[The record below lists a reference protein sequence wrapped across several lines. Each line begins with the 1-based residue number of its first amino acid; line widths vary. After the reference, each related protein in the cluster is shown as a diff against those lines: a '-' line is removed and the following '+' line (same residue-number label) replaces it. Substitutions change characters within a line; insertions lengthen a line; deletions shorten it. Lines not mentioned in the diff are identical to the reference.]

1 MRMKQLLIS
10 QNLKLLIKEKP
21 YNKKLQEIRSK
32 QSLIFPIAFTFVI
45 WAIKIFEWGLDID
58 LHQGGIFPLQVKGL
72 LGIITSPFIHGDFEH
87 LIANTIPMFA
97 LSWGIFYFYKQ
108 LAFRIVLYCLFTT
121 NILLWLGAREAWHIG
136 ASGLVYAFASFL
148 FFSGLF
154 RNYYKLI
161 AISFVVAFLYG
172 GLFWGIFPVLKDVS
186 WEGHL
191 FGGCSGL
198 IYALAF
204 RNQGP
209 QKPKV
214 IWEDDDE
221 IPEEIWNQKN
231 EI

>member
-1 MRMKQLLIS
+1 LI
-10 QNLKLLIKEKP
+10 NEKP

-32 QSLIFPIAFTFVI
+32 QSLIFPVAFVFLI
-45 WAIKIFEWGLDID
+45 WLIKALEWGLDLD
-58 LHQGGIFPLQVKGL
+58 FYQLGIFPLQSKGL
-72 LGIITSPFIHGDFEH
+72 LGIITSPLIHSDFEH
-87 LIANTIPMFA
+87 LIANTIPIFA
-97 LSWGIFYFYKQ
+97 LSWGIFYFYRP

-121 NILLWLGAREAWHIG
+121 NILLWLGGREAWHIG
-136 ASGLVYAFASFL
+136 ASSLVYAFASFL

-204 RNQGP
+204 RNEGP

-214 IWEDDDE
+214 VWEEDDT
-221 IPEEIWNQKN
+221 IPEEIWNPKN
-231 EI
+231 QN

>member
-1 MRMKQLLIS
+1 MI
-10 QNLKLLIKEKP
+10 KL
-21 YNKKLQEIRSK
+21 
-32 QSLIFPIAFTFVI
+32 
-45 WAIKIFEWGLDID
+45 FEWGLDID
-58 LHQGGIFPLQVKGL
+58 LHYLGVFPLEVKGL
-72 LGIITSPFIHGDFEH
+72 VGIITSPFIHSDFEH

-97 LSWGIFYFYKQ
+97 LSWGIFYFYRQ
-108 LAFRIVLYCLFTT
+108 LAFRIVLYCLLTS
-121 NILLWLGAREAWHIG
+121 NILLWLGGREAWHIG

-214 IWEDDDE
+214 IWEDDDDD
-221 IPEEIWNQKN
+221 IPEEVWNPKN

>member
-1 MRMKQLLIS
+1 L
-10 QNLKLLIKEKP
+10 NKENP

-32 QSLIFPIAFTFVI
+32 QSLIFPVAFIFVI
-45 WAIKIFEWGLDID
+45 WVIKVFEWGLDID
-58 LHQGGIFPLQVKGL
+58 LHQGGVFPLQIKGL
-72 LGIITSPFIHGDFEH
+72 LGIITSPFIHSDFEH

-121 NILLWLGAREAWHIG
+121 NILLWLGGREAWHIG
-136 ASGLVYAFASFL
+136 ASGLIYAFASFL

-204 RNQGP
+204 RNEGP
-209 QKPKV
+209 QKPKI
-214 IWEDDDE
+214 IWDDDDE
-221 IPEEIWNQKN
+221 IPEEIWNQQN
-231 EI
+231 Q

>member
-1 MRMKQLLIS
+1 M
-10 QNLKLLIKEKP
+10 
-21 YNKKLQEIRSK
+21 QEIRSK
-32 QSLIFPIAFTFVI
+32 QSLIFPVAFVCII
-45 WAIKIFEWGLDID
+45 WFLKFFEWGLNID
-58 LHQGGIFPLQVKGL
+58 FYRLGIFPLHTKGL
-72 LGIITSPFIHGDFEH
+72 LGIITSPFIHSDFEH
-87 LIANTIPMFA
+87 LMANSIPIFA
-97 LSWGIFYFYKQ
+97 LSWGIFYFYRK
-108 LAFRIVLYCLFTT
+108 LAIRIVLYCWLTT
-121 NILLWLGAREAWHIG
+121 NILLWLGGREAWHIG

-191 FGGCSGL
+191 FGACSGL
-198 IYALAF
+198 IYAFAC
-204 RNQGP
+204 RKEGP

-214 IWEDDDE
+214 VWDKDDT

-231 EI
+231 NSNP

>member
-1 MRMKQLLIS
+1 MILPNQNLLINE
-10 QNLKLLIKEKP
+10 QP
-21 YNKKLQEIRSK
+21 YNKKLQEIRTK
-32 QSLIFPIAFTFVI
+32 QSLIFPIAFVFLI
-45 WAIKIFEWGLDID
+45 WLIKALEWGLDLD
-58 LHQGGIFPLQVKGL
+58 FYQLGVFPLKSKGL
-72 LGIITSPFIHGDFEH
+72 LGIITSPFIHSDFEH
-87 LIANTIPMFA
+87 LIVNTIPIFA
-97 LSWGIFYFYKQ
+97 LSWGIFYFYRQ
-108 LAFRIVLYCLFTT
+108 LAFQIVLYCLFTT
-121 NILLWLGAREAWHIG
+121 NILLWLGGREAWHIG

-161 AISFVVAFLYG
+161 AISFIVAFLYG

-204 RNQGP
+204 RNEGP
-209 QKPKV
+209 KKPKV
-214 IWEDDDE
+214 IWEDDDDE

>member
-1 MRMKQLLIS
+1 M
-10 QNLKLLIKEKP
+10 IKKNP
-21 YNKKLQEIRSK
+21 YNKTLQEIRSK
-32 QSLIFPIAFTFVI
+32 QSLIFPTAFIFVI
-45 WAIKIFEWGLDID
+45 WAVKLFEWGLDLD
-58 LHQGGIFPLQVKGL
+58 LHRGGVFPLEIKGL
-72 LGIITSPFIHGDFEH
+72 LGLITSPFIHSDFEH
-87 LIANTIPMFA
+87 LFANSIPMFA
-97 LSWGIFYFYKQ
+97 LSWGIFYFYRK

-121 NILLWLGAREAWHIG
+121 NILLWLGGREAWHIG

-191 FGGCSGL
+191 FGACSGL

-204 RNQGP
+204 RKEGP

-214 IWEDDDE
+214 IWEDDDNE
-221 IPEEIWNQKN
+221 IPEEVWNQNN

>member
-1 MRMKQLLIS
+1 MIS
-10 QNLKLLIKEKP
+10 QKLKLLIKDNT
-21 YNKKLQEIRSK
+21 YDNKLQEIRTK
-32 QSLIFPIAFTFVI
+32 QSLIFPIAFVFVI
-45 WAIKIFEWGLDID
+45 WIVKLFEWGLDID
-58 LHQGGIFPLQVKGL
+58 LHQGGVFPLQIKGL
-72 LGIITSPFIHGDFEH
+72 PGIITSPFIHSDFEH
-87 LIANTIPMFA
+87 LIANTIPIFA
-97 LSWGIFYFYKQ
+97 LSWGIFYFYRQ

-121 NILLWLGAREAWHIG
+121 NILLWLGGREAWHIG

-204 RNQGP
+204 RKQGP

-221 IPEEIWNQKN
+221 IPEEIWNQQNQSKQ
-231 EI
+231 

>member
-1 MRMKQLLIS
+1 M
-10 QNLKLLIKEKP
+10 IKKTP
-21 YNKKLQEIRSK
+21 YNKSLQEIRSK
-32 QSLIFPIAFTFVI
+32 QSLIFPIAFIFVI
-45 WAIKIFEWGLDID
+45 WGVKLFEWGLD
-58 LHQGGIFPLQVKGL
+58 LNLYQGGIFPLQSKGL
-72 LGIITSPFIHGDFEH
+72 LGIITSPFIHSNFEH
-87 LIANTIPMFA
+87 LIANTIPLFA
-97 LSWGIFYFYKQ
+97 LSWGIFYFYRQ

-121 NILLWLGAREAWHIG
+121 NILLWLGGREAWHIG
-136 ASGLVYAFASFL
+136 ASGLIYAFASFL

-161 AISFVVAFLYG
+161 AISFIVAFLYG
-172 GLFWGIFPVLKDVS
+172 GLFWGIFPVLKEVS

-214 IWEDDDE
+214 VWDDNDDDDE
-221 IPEEIWNQKN
+221 IPEEVWNQKN
-231 EI
+231 Q

>member
-1 MRMKQLLIS
+1 M
-10 QNLKLLIKEKP
+10 IKDNT
-21 YNKKLQEIRSK
+21 YDNKLQEIRTK
-32 QSLIFPIAFTFVI
+32 QSLIFPIAFVFVI
-45 WAIKIFEWGLDID
+45 WIVKLFEWGLDID
-58 LHQGGIFPLQVKGL
+58 LHQGGVFPLQIKGL
-72 LGIITSPFIHGDFEH
+72 PGIITSPFIHSDFEH
-87 LIANTIPMFA
+87 LIANTIPIFA
-97 LSWGIFYFYKQ
+97 LSWGIFYFYRQ
-108 LAFRIVLYCLFTT
+108 LAFRIVLYCLFTS
-121 NILLWLGAREAWHIG
+121 NILLWFGGREAWHIG

-204 RNQGP
+204 RKQGP

-221 IPEEIWNQKN
+221 IPEEIWNSKHDN
-231 EI
+231 NPTLPKD

>member
-1 MRMKQLLIS
+1 M
-10 QNLKLLIKEKP
+10 IKKKP
-21 YNKKLQEIRSK
+21 YNKTLQEIRSK
-32 QSLIFPIAFTFVI
+32 QSLIFPTAFIFVI
-45 WAIKIFEWGLDID
+45 WAVKLFEWGLDLD
-58 LHQGGIFPLQVKGL
+58 LHRGGVFPLQIKGL
-72 LGIITSPFIHGDFEH
+72 LGILTSPFIHSDFEH
-87 LIANTIPMFA
+87 IIANSIPMFA
-97 LSWGIFYFYKQ
+97 LSWGIFYFYRK

-121 NILLWLGAREAWHIG
+121 NILLWLGGREAWHIG

-172 GLFWGIFPVLKDVS
+172 GLFWGIFPVLKEVS

-191 FGGCSGL
+191 FGACSGL

-204 RNQGP
+204 RKEGP

-214 IWEDDDE
+214 IWEDDDTE
-221 IPEEIWNQKN
+221 IPEEIWNQNN

>member
-1 MRMKQLLIS
+1 M
-10 QNLKLLIKEKP
+10 IKEKL
-21 YNKKLQEIRSK
+21 YNKKIQEIRSK
-32 QSLIFPIAFTFVI
+32 QSLIFPIAFIFVI
-45 WAIKIFEWGLDID
+45 WVVKLFEWGLDID
-58 LHQGGIFPLQVKGL
+58 FHQGGIFPLQVKGL

-121 NILLWLGAREAWHIG
+121 NILLWLGGREAWHIG

-204 RNQGP
+204 RNEGP

-214 IWEDDDE
+214 VWEDDDDE
-221 IPEEIWNQKN
+221 IPEEVWNQKI
-231 EI
+231 EA

>member
-1 MRMKQLLIS
+1 M
-10 QNLKLLIKEKP
+10 IKEKP
-21 YNKKLQEIRSK
+21 YNNKLQEIRSK
-32 QSLIFPIAFTFVI
+32 QSLIFPVAFVFLI
-45 WAIKIFEWGLDID
+45 WLIKVLEWGLDLD
-58 LHQGGIFPLQVKGL
+58 FYQLGIFPLQSKGL
-72 LGIITSPFIHGDFEH
+72 LGIITSPLIHSDFEH
-87 LIANTIPMFA
+87 LIANTIPIFA
-97 LSWGIFYFYKQ
+97 LSWGIFYFYRP

-121 NILLWLGAREAWHIG
+121 NILLWLGGREAWHIG

-204 RNQGP
+204 RNEGP

-214 IWEDDDE
+214 VWEDDDE
-221 IPEEIWNQKN
+221 IPEEIWNQ
-231 EI
+231 EA

>member
-1 MRMKQLLIS
+1 MKQLLIS

>member
-1 MRMKQLLIS
+1 
-10 QNLKLLIKEKP
+10 LIKEEP
-21 YNKKLQEIRSK
+21 YKKKLQEIRSK
-32 QSLIFPIAFTFVI
+32 QSLIFPIAFICIAWFLKLV
-45 WAIKIFEWGLDID
+45 EWGLNID
-58 LHQGGIFPLQVKGL
+58 FYQLGIFPLQSKGL
-72 LGIITSPFIHGDFEH
+72 IGIITSPFIHSDFEH
-87 LIANTIPMFA
+87 LIANTIPIFA
-97 LSWGIFYFYKQ
+97 LSWGIFFFYRQ

-121 NILLWLGAREAWHIG
+121 NILLWLGGREAWHIG

-191 FGGCSGL
+191 FGACSGL
-198 IYALAF
+198 IYAFAF
-204 RNQGP
+204 RKEGP

-214 IWEDDDE
+214 IWEDDEIDE
-221 IPEEIWNQKN
+221 IPEEVWNQSNLSETEKK
-231 EI
+231 EEKK